1 MSTSERVTQQRAIHT
16 HPTNGL
22 NAAAYLVASDVKASS
37 IRPLLEQVT
46 RMFIMQILDGV
57 LMMFVG
63 WDTYLNL
70 AAAISGE
77 SSRENA
83 S

>member
-1 MSTSERVTQQRAIHT
+1 
-16 HPTNGL
+16 
-22 NAAAYLVASDVKASS
+22 
-37 IRPLLEQVT
+37 
-46 RMFIMQILDGV
+46 MQIFDGV